1 LAAAAVSCG
10 SDAGYQFSP
19 DWSVMATLD
28 HVSNGTG
35 FLSDCHL
42 NQRVTAVGLR
52 LGRFSEAALFGAR
65 L

>member
-1 LAAAAVSCG
+1 
-10 SDAGYQFSP
+10 
-19 DWSVMATLD
+19 MATLD